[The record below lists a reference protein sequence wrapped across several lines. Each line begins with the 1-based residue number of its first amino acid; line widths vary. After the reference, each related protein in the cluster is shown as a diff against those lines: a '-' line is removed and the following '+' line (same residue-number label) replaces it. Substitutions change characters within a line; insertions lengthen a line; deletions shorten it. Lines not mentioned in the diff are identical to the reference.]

1 MDFDNVR
8 FTKDHEWV
16 RLDGDE
22 AIVGITDFAAG
33 ELGDVVYVE
42 LPPQGTEITQGESM
56 GTIEAVKTV
65 ADLYAPATGTV
76 TAVNTALEDDPALVN
91 SSPYE
96 DGWFVRMRLGDQA
109 QFDACS
115 AEISSQNHSNPL
127 RESRQSSNSKPPRVP
142 V

>member
-96 DGWFVRMRLGDQA
+96 DGWFVRMRLGDQT
-109 QFDACS
+109 QFDA
-115 AEISSQNHSNPL
+115 L
-127 RESRQSSNSKPPRVP
+127 MTREAYQEMVGQ
-142 V
+142 

>member
-1 MDFDNVR
+1 MNFDNVR

-22 AIVGITDFAAG
+22 ATVGITDFAAG

-42 LPPQGTEITQGESM
+42 LPTEGAEITQGESM

-76 TAVNTALEDDPALVN
+76 TEVNTALEDDPALVN

-96 DGWFVRMRLGDQA
+96 DGWFVRMHLG
-109 QFDACS
+109 
-115 AEISSQNHSNPL
+115 EKSQYEELMTH
-127 RESRQSSNSKPPRVP
+127 EAYQEMVGQ
-142 V
+142 

>member
-1 MDFDNVR
+1 MVVEGLLY
-8 FTKDHEWV
+8 TKDHEWV

-76 TAVNTALEDDPALVN
+76 TAVNTALEDAPALVN

-109 QFDACS
+109 QFDA
-115 AEISSQNHSNPL
+115 L
-127 RESRQSSNSKPPRVP
+127 MTREAYQEMVGQ
-142 V
+142 

>member
-16 RLDGDE
+16 RLDGDD

-42 LPPQGTEITQGESM
+42 LPSEGTEITQGESM

-65 ADLYAPATGTV
+65 ADLYAPVTGTV

-91 SSPYE
+91 SSPHE
-96 DGWFVRMRLGDQA
+96 DGWFVRMRLGDPS
-109 QFDACS
+109 QFDALMTH
-115 AEISSQNHSNPL
+115 AAYQEMVGQ
-127 RESRQSSNSKPPRVP
+127 
-142 V
+142 

>member
-42 LPPQGTEITQGESM
+42 LPPQGTEIIQGESM

-109 QFDACS
+109 QFDA
-115 AEISSQNHSNPL
+115 L
-127 RESRQSSNSKPPRVP
+127 MTREAYQEMVGQ
-142 V
+142 

>member
-1 MDFDNVR
+1 MNFDNVR

-16 RLDGDE
+16 RLEGDE
-22 AIVGITDFAAG
+22 ATVGITDFAAG

-42 LPPQGTEITQGESM
+42 LPTEGTEITQGESM

-76 TAVNTALEDDPALVN
+76 TAVNPALEDDPALVN

-96 DGWFVRMRLGDQA
+96 DGWFVRMRLADA
-109 QFDACS
+109 TQFEELMTHA
-115 AEISSQNHSNPL
+115 AYQEMVGQ
-127 RESRQSSNSKPPRVP
+127 
-142 V
+142 

>member
-1 MDFDNVR
+1 MNFDNVR

-16 RLDGDE
+16 RLDGEE
-22 AIVGITDFAAG
+22 AVVGITDFAAG

-42 LPPQGTEITQGESM
+42 LPTEGAEITQGESM

-76 TAVNTALEDDPALVN
+76 TAVNTAIEDDPALVN

-96 DGWFVRMRLGDQA
+96 DGWFVRMRLADPA
-109 QFDACS
+109 RFDELMTHEAYQ
-115 AEISSQNHSNPL
+115 EMVGQ
-127 RESRQSSNSKPPRVP
+127 
-142 V
+142 